1 MSHKHL
7 QTYLRHYLGL
17 YPTDRSQFTFRG
29 LPQDGSFPVGGKAL
43 KLENRTLP
51 LHSPHTRSA
60 QELLDTEMA
69 NWTDLSELERFDWD
83 QYRNVTFRD
92 INPHLRDKQAE
103 AVIDDLHL
111 NGYEVPDG
119 EEVVRIVYWFT

>member
-1 MSHKHL
+1 
-7 QTYLRHYLGL
+7 
-17 YPTDRSQFTFRG
+17 
-29 LPQDGSFPVGGKAL
+29 
-43 KLENRTLP
+43 
-51 LHSPHTRSA
+51 
-60 QELLDTEMA
+60 MA